1 MLFAEKFSPAAA
13 IVALGAVASVMPLHA
28 ARAQEQRIPI
38 TKEVW
43 AFYKEYEADI
53 TGARS
58 GFFAIAV
65 DGSYATSIYCPDVR
79 CRNTGKLRQK
89 VVSNCEEK
97 SGVDCVLF
105 AQNRDIKVEYDLID
119 E

>member
-1 MLFAEKFSPAAA
+1 MIFAGKVTLAAA
-13 IVALGAVASVMPLHA
+13 GFALIATASA
-28 ARAQEQRIPI
+28 APFQSAQAQEQKIPI

-43 AFYKEYEADI
+43 AFYKEYEGNV
-53 TGARS
+53 TGAHS

-65 DGSYATSIYCPDVR
+65 DGSYATSIYCPDLR
-79 CRNTGKLRQK
+79 CRDTGKLRQK
-89 VVSNCEEK
+89 VISSCEEK

-105 AQNRDIKVEYDLID
+105 AQNRDIKVEYELID

>member
-1 MLFAEKFSPAAA
+1 MTSLKKSVLAGIALALAAGT
-13 IVALGAVASVMPLHA
+13 LGATAHPA
-28 ARAQEQRIPI
+28 CAQDQKIPI

-43 AFYKEYEADI
+43 AFYKEYEGNIA
-53 TGARS
+53 GAHS
-58 GFFAIAV
+58 GYFAIAV

-79 CRNTGKLRQK
+79 CRDTGKLRQK
-89 VVSNCEEK
+89 VVSSCEEK

-105 AQNRDIKVEYDLID
+105 AQNRDIKVDYELID